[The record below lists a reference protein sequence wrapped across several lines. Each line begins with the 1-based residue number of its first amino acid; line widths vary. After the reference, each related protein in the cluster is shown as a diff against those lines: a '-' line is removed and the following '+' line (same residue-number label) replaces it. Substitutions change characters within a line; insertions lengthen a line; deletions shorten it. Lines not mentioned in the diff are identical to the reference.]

1 MTTLDI
7 IMAIIF
13 VLFGIRFFVKQNLD
27 TKEYIKNQELVEMQK
42 EYFANQNNANK
53 QENFE
58 KNIQDKKVLKSD
70 YK

>member
-7 IMAIIF
+7 IIAIIF

-58 KNIQDKKVLKSD
+58 KHSR
-70 YK
+70 

>member
-7 IMAIIF
+7 IIAIIF

-53 QENFE
+53 KENQE
-58 KNIQDKKVLKSD
+58 
-70 YK
+70 

>member
-7 IMAIIF
+7 IITIIF

-53 QENFE
+53 QENQE
-58 KNIQDKKVLKSD
+58 
-70 YK
+70 